1 MWPEI
6 CPLHFYACPEKE
18 QIYVFC
24 AKVVDLVF
32 HRFRKLISTMKK
44 VLINPKVQ
52 GVSVIVIIIYRNP
65 FNTYNQLVS
74 TPDSPKE
81 S

>member
-1 MWPEI
+1 MWPAI
-6 CPLHFYACPEKE
+6 CPLHLYPCPDKE

-24 AKVVDLVF
+24 AKVIDLVSQ
-32 HRFRKLISTMKK
+32 FRKSISTKKK
-44 VLINPKVQ
+44 VLNNPKVQ
-52 GVSVIVIIIYRNP
+52 GVSVIVIIICRNP

-74 TPDSPKE
+74 KPDSPKE

>member
-1 MWPEI
+1 
-6 CPLHFYACPEKE
+6 
-18 QIYVFC
+18 
-24 AKVVDLVF
+24 
-32 HRFRKLISTMKK
+32 MKK
-44 VLINPKVQ
+44 VLNNPKVQ
-52 GVSVIVIIIYRNP
+52 GVSVIVIIICRNP